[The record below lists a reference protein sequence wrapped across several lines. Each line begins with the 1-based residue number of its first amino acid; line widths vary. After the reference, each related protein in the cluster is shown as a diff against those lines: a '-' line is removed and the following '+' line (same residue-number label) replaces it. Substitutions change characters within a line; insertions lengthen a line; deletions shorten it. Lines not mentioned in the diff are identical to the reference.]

1 MVVLLFVGAPEE
13 RLRCLFLVAASLAF
27 DGLYS
32 PHPPPVQPV
41 VPTNPQVV
49 FKTGWNL
56 FCPANYRWV
65 RMPAFVDSRLVP
77 CSR

>member
-32 PHPPPVQPV
+32 PHPPP
-41 VPTNPQVV
+41 
-49 FKTGWNL
+49 G
-56 FCPANYRWV
+56 PARRPNKPPGGFQNGV
-65 RMPAFVDSRLVP
+65 EFILSR
-77 CSR
+77 